1 MYFQKL
7 KYFFAQLERITSSIV
22 VHQSFFWLAN
32 KRKVYFPP
40 PTGKAFV
47 HQGYDSAENQETTSF
62 FKLIFFCC
70 KKFPKIIFVSG
81 HPVIGG

>member
-7 KYFFAQLERITSSIV
+7 KYFFAQLDRITFSIV

-40 PTGKAFV
+40 PTGKEFV
-47 HQGYDSAENQETTSF
+47 HQGYDSAENQETKSF
-62 FKLIFFCC
+62 FKLIFFAV
-70 KKFPKIIFVSG
+70 KNFQKLFL
-81 HPVIGG
+81 